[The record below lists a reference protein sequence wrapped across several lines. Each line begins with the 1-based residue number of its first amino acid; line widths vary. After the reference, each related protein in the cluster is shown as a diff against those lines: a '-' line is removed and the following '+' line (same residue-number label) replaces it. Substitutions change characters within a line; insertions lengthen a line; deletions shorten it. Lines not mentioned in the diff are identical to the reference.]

1 MTSERGTPAQG
12 DQRFRGRVTSRV
24 GTTGFVSLV
33 GLVVLALVPL
43 FEKNAYTL
51 SIFVI
56 AFIWLVVVAG
66 WDLITG
72 YAGVFSFAQVAFFV
86 IGAYASGM
94 LAIRFSLSPW
104 LTMPLAGLIT
114 AGVAVLIGIPCLR
127 VKGVYVALVTYAL
140 QLVLPTFILNGS
152 RLGTGGS
159 AGLLGIPG
167 LRIGSYV
174 FSPLSQT
181 PWYYTGLAIAA
192 ISVYLIYFR
201 IVKSRFGMSM
211 AALRDAEGFAK
222 SLGVNES
229 RTVLGVFAFSGF
241 FTGLI
246 GGFYGHYTGSVS
258 QDLLGMNYFLL
269 LLVMLTVGGMGRFP
283 GAILGALLFTFANEY
298 LRVSG
303 SARMIII
310 GAIVI
315 VAIVAMPHGLIPAL
329 ESLVAKLRR
338 RGKPAE
344 PGEGD
349 PGGGGDEDAV
359 LSASNPRELARPQP
373 SDSSATIT

>member
-1 MTSERGTPAQG
+1 M
-12 DQRFRGRVTSRV
+12 
-24 GTTGFVSLV
+24 GFASVV
-33 GLVVLALVPL
+33 GLAVLAVVPL
-43 FEKNAYTL
+43 FVKDPYTL

-94 LAIRFSLSPW
+94 IAMRFSLSPW

-127 VKGVYVALVTYAL
+127 VKGVYVALVTYSL

-167 LRIGSYV
+167 LRIGSFI
-174 FSPLSQT
+174 FSPLDQT
-181 PWYYTGLAIAA
+181 PWYYAALAIAA

-241 FTGLI
+241 FTGLV

-269 LLVMLTVGGMGRFP
+269 LLVMLTVGGMGRYP

-303 SARMIII
+303 SARMMII

-315 VAIVAMPHGLIPAL
+315 VSIVTMPHGFFRAL

-338 RGKPAE
+338 RGKPSE

-349 PGGGGDEDAV
+349 PGGGESEDAV
-359 LSASNPRELARPQP
+359 LPTSDPSQASRLQP
-373 SDSSATIT
+373 SGPSVPTT